1 MLCSQGRRASL
12 FDEARLWLHKLTA
25 RTTLAPMEQ
34 WDQQQ
39 EHIATRA
46 AEVRG
51 QLGIDAEL
59 SRIGHPTL
67 VGSAALRV
75 MVARDIDLTVTVP
88 RLDAQVKRAVLELSG
103 RLSVRPD
110 VREVTVRDD
119 TGHWNTDPD
128 YPNGLYLHVEC
139 VDVEFDRWSL
149 DIWFVDDPERQPD
162 LQHLRSMQP
171 LITPETQAKI
181 LAIKRSTHGLRPDGT
196 RLPSYEV
203 YREVLFDGA
212 GVSEPVQEPT
222 MTEPVVRTTLLEQS
236 LPGQPTASV
245 TVRRIVMQP
254 DVAGGPHHHNGPVF
268 GTIESG
274 SVFFQVDGGP
284 ETVLRAG
291 DVFYEPGGVLIDR
304 FDATSEGVTFLGY
317 FLSGPGERP
326 ELTPG
331 PPTT

>member
-1 MLCSQGRRASL
+1 
-12 FDEARLWLHKLTA
+12 
-25 RTTLAPMEQ
+25 MEQ
-34 WDQQQ
+34 WDEEQ
-39 EHIATRA
+39 ERLATRA
-46 AEVRG
+46 AEVRE

-88 RLDAQVKRAVLELSG
+88 RLDAQVKSAVLELSG
-103 RLSVRPD
+103 RLSARPD

-119 TGHWNTDPD
+119 TGQWNTDPD
-128 YPNGLYLHVEC
+128 YPDGLYLHVEC
-139 VDVEFDRWSL
+139 VDAQLDRWSF
-149 DIWFVDDPERQPD
+149 DIWFVDEPERQPD
-162 LQHLRSMQP
+162 LQHLCSMLP
-171 LITPETQAKI
+171 LVTPKTQAKI
-181 LAIKRSTHGLRPDGT
+181 LAIKRATRGLRADGT

-203 YREVLFDGA
+203 YREVLFEGA
-212 GVSEPVQEPT
+212 GGSEAGINPT
-222 MTEPVVRTTLLEQS
+222 ASEPVVRTTLLDQS
-236 LPGQPTASV
+236 LPGRPTASV

-254 DVAGGPHHHNGPVF
+254 DVAGGAHHHNGPVF
-268 GTIESG
+268 GTIEFG

-284 ETVLRAG
+284 ETILRAG

-331 PPTT
+331 APS